1 LRFLICDLRLDDADK
16 SLKFNASAFSAFS
29 APISV
34 YSALEVTQRTL
45 RTNINN
51 RKSQIKNRKS
61 MKVFPISLPTP
72 FYVGPV
78 NVYLIADDPV
88 TLIDTGPKTK
98 DALEALKE
106 GLRKAHF
113 RVSDIRRIVLTHA
126 HEDHCG
132 LAKQLRDE
140 AKDAEV
146 LVHGWETGHRV
157 GRLEYEEHRALL
169 VRAGVPASELDGMR
183 RMYEGVRQ
191 YADALDDHEHS
202 ELLDDEELKFER
214 GALRVV
220 HTPGHTPGSCSFLR
234 EADRT
239 LFAGDCVL
247 KRITPNPILSP
258 DPIDPSRRF
267 RSLAEYLVSL
277 ARLRAL
283 HPTLVHGGHGE
294 PVGDYEE
301 LFNRYLQAIRERQS
315 TVIGLVPK
323 AGATAWDI
331 ALELFP
337 GADHV
342 HRFLA
347 VSESVAHLDLAHSEG
362 KLALELSADGRELYK
377 KP

>member
-1 LRFLICDLRLDDADK
+1 
-16 SLKFNASAFSAFS
+16 
-29 APISV
+29 
-34 YSALEVTQRTL
+34 
-45 RTNINN
+45 
-51 RKSQIKNRKS
+51 
-61 MKVFPISLPTP
+61 MKIVPISLPTP

-78 NVYLIADDPV
+78 NVYLIAEEPV

-98 DALEALKE
+98 EAVEALKE
-106 GLRKAHF
+106 GLRKARF

-140 AKDAEV
+140 AKEAEV
-146 LVHGWETGHRV
+146 LVHGWETGHRA
-157 GRLEYEEHRALL
+157 GRLEYEEHRRLL
-169 VRAGVPASELDGMR
+169 ERAGVPPAQIKQMR
-183 RMYEGVRQ
+183 LMYEGVRQ
-191 YADALDDHEHS
+191 YADALEDGEHA
-202 ELLDDEELKFER
+202 ELVDDEEIKFGR

-239 LFAGDCVL
+239 VIAGDCVL

-258 DPIDPSRRF
+258 DPVDPTRRF

-277 ARLRAL
+277 ARLRSLA
-283 HPTLVHGGHGE
+283 PTLVYGGHGD
-294 PVGDYEE
+294 PVNDYEE
-301 LFNRYLQAIRERQS
+301 LFNRYLRAIGERQAE
-315 TVIGLVPK
+315 VIRLIPK
-323 AGATAWDI
+323 QGATAWDI
-331 ALELFP
+331 SLELFP
-337 GADHV
+337 DAGDV

-362 KLALELSADGRELYK
+362 KLAVEMSSEGHEVYR